1 MATRQTKAEMA
12 ENIRVLE
19 ARNEGMAAQIVEADE
34 NYAALEAAY
43 SECLETIEAL
53 RAQLQEQAE
62 RQADEAVAKTPIGE
76 IDETVI
82 DRVNH
87 RVNEYGDVL
96 NVRLAEGYDGPVTFA
111 AMAKAL
117 GTTIAPRGKR
127 REDKN
132 GRVWIDLYPSVS
144 QSEEVAA

>member
-1 MATRQTKAEMA
+1 MATRQTKAD
-12 ENIRVLE
+12 
-19 ARNEGMAAQIVEADE
+19 MAAQIAEQAE
-34 NYAALEAAY
+34 L
-43 SECLETIEAL
+43 IEEL
-53 RAQLQEQAE
+53 RALIQAQNE
-62 RQADEAVAKTPIGE
+62 RQADEAIAKTPIGE
-76 IDETVI
+76 VDESVI

-132 GRVWIDLYPSVS
+132 GRVWIDLYPSVNR
-144 QSEEVAA
+144 QDEVAA